1 MLHLVNFSILRPE
14 FEFMDNRKKN
24 IIYTIILFVSV
35 FAVWLY
41 RKNNVGEAIRI
52 EGATMGT
59 SYHITYF
66 DSEGRNFKRE
76 VDSLLLVVN
85 KSINNYDTSS
95 EVSQFNNSKE
105 GIAFNLPYLYPPL
118 KRAAEV
124 FAISQGA
131 FDPTVMPLVN
141 VWGFGPAKQLRPDS
155 AMIDSIKTFVGF
167 EKIILS
173 KDSVLKTEERVQL
186 DFGGIG
192 QGYGADVVT
201 AFLKSKGITN
211 MLVELGGEGM
221 ALGRNLKT
229 DKPWEI
235 GILDP
240 NSTEENQFFKA
251 YIALENKSFTTSG
264 NYFNY
269 REVDG
274 KKYSHTIDPSTGFP
288 AQRAILSASIFSADC
303 TTADAWG
310 TALMVMGHERAI
322 ELLKQ
327 HPEID
332 ALLIYTSP
340 QGKMETYNTPGI
352 TSHLRIEP

>member
-14 FEFMDNRKKN
+14 LDLMDNRKTV
-24 IIYTIILFVSV
+24 ICAIALIASV
-35 FAVWLY
+35 LAVQLY
-41 RKNNVGEAIRI
+41 GKDNVADPIKI

-66 DSEGRNFKRE
+66 DSKGRNFKHD
-76 VDSLLLVVN
+76 VDSLLLVIN
-85 KSINNYDTSS
+85 KSINNYDSSS
-95 EVSQFNNSKE
+95 EVSRFNRSKK
-105 GIAFNLPYLYPPL
+105 GIGFQLPYLYPPI
-118 KRAAEV
+118 KKAEEV

-141 VWGFGPAKQLRPDS
+141 VWGFGPAKQIHPDS

-173 KDSVLKTEERVQL
+173 KHSVLKTDARVQL

-192 QGYGADVVT
+192 QGYGADVIT
-201 AFLKSKGITN
+201 EFLKSKGIN
-211 MLVELGGEGM
+211 DMLVELGGEGM
-221 ALGRNLKT
+221 AIGRNLKT
-229 DKPWEI
+229 DKPWTI

-240 NSTEENQFFKA
+240 NSTLDNQFFKA
-251 YIALENKSFTTSG
+251 YITLENKSFTTSG

-274 KKYSHTIDPSTGFP
+274 KKYSHTIDPITGFP
-288 AQRAILSASIFSADC
+288 AQHAILSASIFSADC
-303 TTADAWG
+303 TTADAWD

-352 TSHLRIEP
+352 ASHLVIEP